1 MLRDDKLLLEG
12 TQKGDIY
19 SFGIV
24 LYQIFGRAPPYHDM
38 ALNYDHII
46 YSIKHPTQII
56 GNTNYMRPDLD
67 ALKEKEL
74 DYQPPEPILGNT
86 NLVSKTENHKYSK
99 SLFSADSYSVKL
111 GLVQFY

>member
-1 MLRDDKLLLEG
+1 MIFFIILFQACKKLWIAPELLRDEKLLLEG

-38 ALNYDHII
+38 ALDLDQILRQI
-46 YSIKHPTQII
+46 THPTQII
-56 GNTNYMRPDLD
+56 GNKNYMRPDLD

-74 DYQPPEPILGNT
+74 EYQPPEPILGN
-86 NLVSKTENHKYSK
+86 
-99 SLFSADSYSVKL
+99 
-111 GLVQFY
+111 

>member
-1 MLRDDKLLLEG
+1 MLRDPKLIWEG

-38 ALNYDHII
+38 ALDLDQILHQ
-46 YSIKHPTQII
+46 IKKPNNII
-56 GNTNYMRPDLD
+56 GNKNYMRPDLD

-74 DYQPPEPILGNT
+74 EYQPPEPILGNI
-86 NLVSKTENHKYSK
+86 
-99 SLFSADSYSVKL
+99 
-111 GLVQFY
+111 

>member
-74 DYQPPEPILGNT
+74 EYQPPEPILGNI
-86 NLVSKTENHKYSK
+86 
-99 SLFSADSYSVKL
+99 
-111 GLVQFY
+111 